1 MNLNSHVTG
10 DMMKVI
16 LDCSRFLFLRK
27 TLRLCCLCLF
37 LGSPY
42 ASAQLEFLSV
52 TENAVVMYDAP
63 SLKADKLFVVGLYFP
78 VEAIVHVEGWVK
90 VRDSSGS
97 LAWIEKK
104 FLSDQKYVI
113 VTTAVADVH
122 QSTDVS
128 SPVVFQAVENVIL
141 EWLDSDTDG
150 WVKVRHKSGNSGFVR
165 TNQVW
170 GS

>member
-1 MNLNSHVTG
+1 MHLKTHVAS
-10 DMMKVI
+10 DMMKI
-16 LDCSRFLFLRK
+16 IPDSFQILFLGK
-27 TLRLCCLCLF
+27 TLRLFCLCFLF
-37 LGSPY
+37 S
-42 ASAQLEFLSV
+42 SSHVNAQLEFLSV
-52 TENAVVMYDAP
+52 NDNAVVMYDAP
-63 SLKADKLFVVGLYFP
+63 SLKADKLFVVGMHFP

-122 QSTDVS
+122 QSTDIN
-128 SPVVFQAVENVIL
+128 SPVVFQVVENVIL

-150 WVKVRHKSGNSGFVR
+150 WVKVRHKNGNSGFVR